1 MRKEIDMKKYKND
14 FELADK
20 KELLVI
26 KELKLITDN
35 EIKKGIKILVSPNV
49 KKILKKYMN
58 KIK

>member
-1 MRKEIDMKKYKND
+1 MKKYKND